1 MMDTVFWYEVPEVSE
16 DPAAFI
22 ISIVLASKDY

>member
-1 MMDTVFWYEVPEVSE
+1 MLDIVFWYVVPEVSE

-22 ISIVLASKDY
+22 NSIALASK